1 MAAVAIA
8 AATGGC
14 FKCAV
19 KVVDQLIN
27 SLFFVRVCLF
37 DMPPY
42 IAGPHPWADKFVSRD
57 FSDGFG
63 QLAFV
68 YRGPPANQLDGS
80 FLIRFVCK
88 EIPHHSR
95 FSLGIESRDPYVP
108 SCRHRVPQRCTP
120 ARGCYAKL
128 KRAGSLDQALRS
140 LINWRKR

>member
-1 MAAVAIA
+1 LPAKATVAIA

-27 SLFFVRVCLF
+27 SLFFVRACLLN
-37 DMPPY
+37 MPPY
-42 IAGPHPWADKFVSRD
+42 IARPHPWADKFVSGD

-63 QLAFV
+63 ELAFV

-95 FSLGIESRDPYVP
+95 FSESKVVTRMFHPAGIVSP
-108 SCRHRVPQRCTP
+108 CTP
-120 ARGCYAKL
+120 
-128 KRAGSLDQALRS
+128 RAVVTL
-140 LINWRKR
+140 N